1 MVAEAAAEW
10 KSESERQSE
19 LKSKI
24 SFNYAARAA
33 AAAAVA
39 AASSATTTRTTS
51 SAAVLPLLLLLLAS
65 LGNGG
70 KDERWRQH
78 FDAAKIKATDCLHN
92 SGL

>member
-33 AAAAVA
+33 AAAVA

-51 SAAVLPLLLLLLAS
+51 SAAVLPLLLLAS

-78 FDAAKIKATDCLHN
+78 FDAAKIKAADCLHN

>member
-51 SAAVLPLLLLLLAS
+51 SAAVLPLLLLAS

-78 FDAAKIKATDCLHN
+78 FDAAKIKAADCLHN

>member
-33 AAAAVA
+33 AAVA

-51 SAAVLPLLLLLLAS
+51 SAAVLPLLLLAS

-78 FDAAKIKATDCLHN
+78 FDAAKIKAADCLHN